1 MRVFAGSGV
10 RDYVEARGGAVYILP
25 RASRCCVRTITLE
38 AVTTCPDR
46 PVELV
51 HAAEGFQLYVVAGL
65 LEPDELQLEIG
76 RRGKLHAYWNGQAWV
91 G

>member
-1 MRVFAGSGV
+1 MRVFAGAGV
-10 RDYVEARGGAVYILP
+10 SDYVKTRGGAVYVVP
-25 RASRCCVRTITLE
+25 RRSGCCVRTITLE
-38 AVTTCPDR
+38 AVTTRPDC

-51 HAAEGFQLYVVAGL
+51 DGADGFRLYVVAGFR
-65 LEPDELQLEIG
+65 EPDELQLEIG